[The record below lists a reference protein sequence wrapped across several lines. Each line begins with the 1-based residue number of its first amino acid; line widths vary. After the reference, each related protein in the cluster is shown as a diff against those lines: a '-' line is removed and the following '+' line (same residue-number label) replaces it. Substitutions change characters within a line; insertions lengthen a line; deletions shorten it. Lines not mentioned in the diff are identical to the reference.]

1 MEHPSVK
8 GATEVRIGLRRNGKE
23 VKWEASLESSGQP
36 AGRRNQSPPKVG
48 SDESIEVVV
57 GKAVTL
63 SCDVANSGDDRTT
76 TLWRLLDEE
85 PDGTADM
92 KFGKEVE
99 TPQNNSETLPP
110 NVQVP
115 FDGQRVFL
123 VDALPSNAGTY
134 TCIVRNSAGESR
146 KNIHVTVLEP
156 PEFIETQ
163 FDQNV
168 RVISGSPLSLACLV
182 KGSPTPLLEWRKDGQ
197 TITENVFSDNGQRL
211 KMDSQGMTTHRF
223 TCLVSNKAG
232 SIARDFFVQSVAP
245 PTIKDAGDRTI
256 VEVTEGQT
264 AMLQCPVVGGDVD
277 ITWRRQGR
285 TIEESDGIFTV
296 DKTQLML
303 VNAQKD
309 QEDTFT
315 CIAKNSAG
323 EAARD
328 FEVVVLGM
336 SSELVFL
343 ISEIIHDFDMK
354 LLDDISFDCL
364 LLNGF
369 MASMNFPS
377 QVSCV

>member
-1 MEHPSVK
+1 FK
-8 GATEVRIGLRRNGKE
+8 
-23 VKWEASLESSGQP
+23 
-36 AGRRNQSPPKVG
+36 
-48 SDESIEVVV
+48 
-57 GKAVTL
+57 TL
-63 SCDVANSGDDRTT
+63 K
-76 TLWRLLDEE
+76 TL
-85 PDGTADM
+85 
-92 KFGKEVE
+92 
-99 TPQNNSETLPP
+99 
-110 NVQVP
+110 
-115 FDGQRVFL
+115 
-123 VDALPSNAGTY
+123 
-134 TCIVRNSAGESR
+134 
-146 KNIHVTVLEP
+146 NIAEP
-156 PEFIETQ
+156 PEFVEKQ

-211 KMDSQGMTTHRF
+211 TMDSQGMTTHRF

-285 TIEESDGIFTV
+285 TIEESEGIFTV
-296 DKTQLML
+296 DKTNLML

-309 QEDTFT
+309 HEDTFT

-328 FEVVVLGM
+328 FEVVVLIAPHIKG
-336 SSELVFL
+336 SLVEDVEVDGRPVAGLKSVKTLSEGQQFKISHAETSHRGSYACHAKNDVGSAEINFDVDIITRPAVLRGIKDTVEVFEGG
-343 ISEIIHDFDMK
+343 IAHFRCPIAEK
-354 LLDDISFDCL
+354 
-364 LLNGF
+364 
-369 MASMNFPS
+369 NFKGH
-377 QVSCV
+377 VT